1 MTQVNLKRLN
11 ELLAK
16 AKKGKVKKVPTKK
29 KSLRIPSSGNVS

>member
-16 AKKGKVKKVPTKK
+16 VKKGKVKKVSTKK